1 MAKHS
6 ACALTVSNPLPIA
19 LFTIRLLSIWSRF
32 QKREKKLGSGK
43 QFAQCNFH
51 FYGSPKTIQMVY
63 SLSLNEVT
71 LDAVESLASPSP
83 SSKIVSKE
91 VKFHYRYTH

>member
-1 MAKHS
+1 
-6 ACALTVSNPLPIA
+6 
-19 LFTIRLLSIWSRF
+19 
-32 QKREKKLGSGK
+32 
-43 QFAQCNFH
+43 
-51 FYGSPKTIQMVY
+51 MVY